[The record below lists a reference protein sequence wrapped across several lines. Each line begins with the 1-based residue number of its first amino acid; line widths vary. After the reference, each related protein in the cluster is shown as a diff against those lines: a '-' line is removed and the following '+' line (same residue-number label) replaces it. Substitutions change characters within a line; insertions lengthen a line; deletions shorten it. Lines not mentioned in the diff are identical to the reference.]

1 MARFSDQALRR
12 YSRQILL
19 REVGGR
25 GQERIGQSSVQLIAL
40 RSGGSLA
47 SVATQ
52 YLLRA
57 GVAEVTW
64 YAEGPATAQPLLAL
78 AEAEALYT
86 GPGAALQSPTPPSC
100 EGRLVRGDFRA
111 RPRLAQLESPDLRC
125 LALWSGAAELL
136 PWWVSSTRCGRGQ
149 PPTAEP
155 TDAATVIMSEEA
167 SAEAWNAAAL
177 SLGSA
182 LALGLLQE
190 LLGCAP
196 QQAAD
201 WLAPA

>member
-25 GQERIGQSSVQLIAL
+25 GQERIGQSRVQLIAL
-40 RSGGSLA
+40 RKGGSLA
-47 SVATQ
+47 SVAAQ

-64 YAEGPATAQPLLAL
+64 YAEASATAQPLLAL
-78 AEAEALYT
+78 AEAEALDAGT
-86 GPGAALQSPTPPSC
+86 AAALPSPTPPSS

-111 RPRLAQLESPDLRC
+111 RPRLAQLESPALRC
-125 LALWSGAAELL
+125 LALWSGPAELQ
-136 PWWVSSTRCGRGQ
+136 PWWVSGTRCGRGL
-149 PPTAEP
+149 PPIAEP
-155 TDAATVIMSEEA
+155 VDAAMVRMNKEA
-167 SAEAWNAAAL
+167 GTEAWNAESL

-196 QQAAD
+196 QLAAD